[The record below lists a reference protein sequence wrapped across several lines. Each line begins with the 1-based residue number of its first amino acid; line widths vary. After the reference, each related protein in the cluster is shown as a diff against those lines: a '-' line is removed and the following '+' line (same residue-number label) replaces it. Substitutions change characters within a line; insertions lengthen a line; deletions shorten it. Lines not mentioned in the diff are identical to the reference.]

1 MEFLFCI
8 SAIRNKNIMKIL
20 LNNSDTDDLFYILER
35 RTKKEKRSQE
45 REVMRSEILSI
56 P

>member
-8 SAIRNKNIMKIL
+8 SAIRDKNIMKIL
-20 LNNSDTDDLFYILER
+20 LNNSNTIYFIFLNEEQR
-35 RTKKEKRSQE
+35 KRKEINE

>member
-8 SAIRNKNIMKIL
+8 SAIRDKNIMKIL
-20 LNNSDTDDLFYILER
+20 LNNTDDLFYILER
-35 RTKKEKRSQE
+35 RTKKEKKR

>member
-8 SAIRNKNIMKIL
+8 SAIRDKNIIKIL

-35 RTKKEKRSQE
+35 RTKKEKKR